1 MLYFVDWIGPCG
13 TTIQAIHAKGC
24 ESLQTLKRE
33 LMKLTIDRM
42 SLLRPLGHV
51 QSVVERRNTIPI
63 LANVVL
69 RAEDG
74 QLSLTA
80 TDMDMDIATEVGCAV
95 ATSGTTT
102 MSAHMLYDIARKL
115 PDGAEV
121 ELTVADGHANI
132 SAGRS
137 SFRLPTLPVEDFPA
151 ISSSDLPVNFTLT
164 AADLRDLI
172 DATRFAISTEE
183 TRYYLNGIYLHKAED
198 GNLCAV
204 ATDGHRLALTR
215 QALPSGASQMP
226 SVILPRKAVGELR
239 KLLDDYDGDVSV
251 GLSETRAEFGF
262 GAVRLTS
269 KLIDGT
275 FPDYTRVIPAGN
287 DRIMQ
292 VDAAS
297 FSAAVDRVST
307 ISSEKSRSV
316 KMGLKPGVLTLSA
329 SNTDASSATEEL
341 EVTYDGPEMDIG
353 FNARYLLDIAGQV
366 NNDIV
371 EFALA
376 DQGSPSLVR
385 APGDDASL
393 FVLMPMR
400 V

>member
-1 MLYFVDWIGPCG
+1 MLYFVDWTGPCA

-226 SVILPRKAVGELR
+226 SVILPRKAVAELR

>member
-1 MLYFVDWIGPCG
+1 LVGNRHRKIRQLP
-13 TTIQAIHAKGC
+13 
-24 ESLQTLKRE
+24 LKKRK
-33 LMKLTIDRM
+33 LMKLTIDRI

-69 RAEDG
+69 RAEG
-74 QLSLTA
+74 GELSLTA
-80 TDMDMDIATEVGCAV
+80 TDMDMDIATEVGCSV
-95 ATSGTTT
+95 MTSGTTT
-102 MSAHMLYDIARKL
+102 MSAHLLYDIARKL

-121 ELTVADGHANI
+121 EIAVNDGHAMV

-151 ISSSDLPVNFTLT
+151 ISSNELPVNFSLT
-164 AADLRDLI
+164 AADMRDLI

-183 TRYYLNGIYLHKAED
+183 TRYYLNGIYIHKAES
-198 GNLCAV
+198 GELCAV
-204 ATDGHRLALTR
+204 ATDGHRLAMTR
-215 QALPSGASQMP
+215 QALPSGAAQMP
-226 SVILPRKAVGELR
+226 SIILPRKAVIELR
-239 KLLDDYDGDVSV
+239 KLLDDFDGDVLV
-251 GLSETRAEFGF
+251 GLSETRAEFRF
-262 GAVRLTS
+262 GVVRLTS

-275 FPDYTRVIPAGN
+275 FPDYTRVIPVGN

-292 VDAAS
+292 VDVSA

-307 ISSEKSRSV
+307 VASEKSRAV
-316 KMGLKPGVLTLSA
+316 KMGLKSGVLTLSA

-341 EVTYDGPEMDIG
+341 EVSYDGPEMEIG

-366 NNDIV
+366 NSDLV
-371 EFALA
+371 EFVLA

-385 APGDDASL
+385 APGDEASL

>member
-1 MLYFVDWIGPCG
+1 
-13 TTIQAIHAKGC
+13 
-24 ESLQTLKRE
+24 
-33 LMKLTIDRM
+33 MKLTIDRM

-69 RAEDG
+69 RAEEG
-74 QLSLTA
+74 ELSLTA
-80 TDMDMDIATEVGCAV
+80 TDMDMDIAPEVGCSV
-95 ATSGTTT
+95 MTSGTTT
-102 MSAHMLYDIARKL
+102 MSAHLLYDIARKL

-121 ELTVADGHANI
+121 EIAVNDGHAMV

-151 ISSSDLPVNFTLT
+151 ISSNELPVNFSLT
-164 AADLRDLI
+164 AADMRDLI

-183 TRYYLNGIYLHKAED
+183 TRYYLNGIYIHKAES
-198 GNLCAV
+198 GELCAV
-204 ATDGHRLALTR
+204 ATDGHRLAMTR
-215 QALPSGASQMP
+215 QALPSGAAQMP
-226 SVILPRKAVGELR
+226 SIILPRKAVSELR
-239 KLLDDYDGDVSV
+239 KLLDDFDGDVLI
-251 GLSETRAEFGF
+251 GLSETRAEFRF
-262 GAVRLTS
+262 GVVRLTS

-275 FPDYTRVIPAGN
+275 FPDYTRVIPVGN

-292 VDAAS
+292 VDVSA

-307 ISSEKSRSV
+307 IASEKSRSV
-316 KMGLKPGVLTLSA
+316 KMGLRSGVLTLSA

-341 EVTYDGPEMDIG
+341 EVSYDGPEMEIG

-366 NNDIV
+366 NSDMI

-385 APGDDASL
+385 APGDEASL

>member
-1 MLYFVDWIGPCG
+1 
-13 TTIQAIHAKGC
+13 
-24 ESLQTLKRE
+24 
-33 LMKLTIDRM
+33 MKLTIDRV

-95 ATSGTTT
+95 VISGTVTT
-102 MSAHMLYDIARKL
+102 SAHMLYDIARKL

-121 ELTVADGHANI
+121 ELTVADGHVNI
-132 SAGRS
+132 NAGRS

-151 ISSSDLPVNFTLT
+151 ISSNDLPVNFTLT
-164 AADLRDLI
+164 AADLRDLV
-172 DATRFAISTEE
+172 DTTRFAISNEE

-215 QALPSGASQMP
+215 QSLPPGASQMP
-226 SVILPRKAVGELR
+226 SVILPRKAVSELR
-239 KLLDDYDGDVSV
+239 KLLDDHEGDVSI
-251 GLSETRAEFGF
+251 GLSETRAKFGF

-275 FPDYTRVIPAGN
+275 FPDYTRVIPGGN

-292 VDAAS
+292 VDASS

-316 KMGLKPGVLTLSA
+316 KMGLKAGLLTLSA
-329 SNTDASSATEEL
+329 SNTDASSAMEEL
-341 EVTYDGPEMDIG
+341 EVSYNGPEMDIG

>member
-1 MLYFVDWIGPCG
+1 
-13 TTIQAIHAKGC
+13 
-24 ESLQTLKRE
+24 
-33 LMKLTIDRM
+33 MKLTIDRM

-69 RAEDG
+69 RAEEG
-74 QLSLTA
+74 ELSLTA
-80 TDMDMDIATEVGCAV
+80 TDMDMDIATEVGCSV
-95 ATSGTTT
+95 MTSGTTT
-102 MSAHMLYDIARKL
+102 MSAHLLYDIARKL

-121 ELTVADGHANI
+121 EIAVNDGHAMV

-151 ISSSDLPVNFTLT
+151 ISSNELPVNFSLT
-164 AADLRDLI
+164 AADMRDLI

-183 TRYYLNGIYLHKAED
+183 TRYYLNGIYIHKAES
-198 GNLCAV
+198 GELCAV
-204 ATDGHRLALTR
+204 ATDGHRLAMTR
-215 QALPSGASQMP
+215 QALPSGAAQMP
-226 SVILPRKAVGELR
+226 SIILPRKAVSELR
-239 KLLDDYDGDVSV
+239 KLLDDFDGDVLV
-251 GLSETRAEFGF
+251 GLSETRAEFRF
-262 GAVRLTS
+262 GVVRLTS

-275 FPDYTRVIPAGN
+275 FPDYTRVIPVGN

-292 VDAAS
+292 VDVSA

-307 ISSEKSRSV
+307 IASEKSRSV
-316 KMGLKPGVLTLSA
+316 KMGLKSGVLTLSA

-341 EVTYDGPEMDIG
+341 EVSYDGPEMEIG

-366 NNDIV
+366 NSEMV

-385 APGDDASL
+385 ALGDEASL

>member
-1 MLYFVDWIGPCG
+1 MLYFVEWTGPCA

-204 ATDGHRLALTR
+204 ATDGHRLALTC

>member
-1 MLYFVDWIGPCG
+1 
-13 TTIQAIHAKGC
+13 
-24 ESLQTLKRE
+24 
-33 LMKLTIDRM
+33 MKLTIDRM

-69 RAEDG
+69 RAEEG
-74 QLSLTA
+74 ELSLTA
-80 TDMDMDIATEVGCAV
+80 TDMDMDIATEVGCSV
-95 ATSGTTT
+95 MTSGTTT
-102 MSAHMLYDIARKL
+102 MSAHLLYDIARKL

-121 ELTVADGHANI
+121 EIAVNDGHAMV

-151 ISSSDLPVNFTLT
+151 ISSNELPVNFSLT
-164 AADLRDLI
+164 AADMRDLI

-183 TRYYLNGIYLHKAED
+183 TRYYLNGIYIHKAES
-198 GNLCAV
+198 GELCAV
-204 ATDGHRLALTR
+204 ATDGHRLAMTR
-215 QALPSGASQMP
+215 QALPSGAAQMP
-226 SVILPRKAVGELR
+226 SIILPRKAVSELR
-239 KLLDDYDGDVSV
+239 KLLDDFDGGVLI
-251 GLSETRAEFGF
+251 GLSETRAEFRF
-262 GAVRLTS
+262 GVVRLTS

-275 FPDYTRVIPAGN
+275 FPDYTRVIPVGN

-292 VDAAS
+292 VDVSA

-307 ISSEKSRSV
+307 IASEKSRSV
-316 KMGLKPGVLTLSA
+316 KMGLRSGVLTLSA

-341 EVTYDGPEMDIG
+341 EVSYDGPEMEIG

-366 NNDIV
+366 NSDMI

-385 APGDDASL
+385 APGDEASL